1 MLVKLGI
8 ISPGRDENKK
18 YLKPP
23 PRKPYQFVP
32 EPFSYIHQ
40 QKLAHQEQPPQPKT
54 HFAKDTSVTSASG
67 KTVSLVTSSKGLEGS
82 GSAGASAGASGATT
96 GFIVSDVL
104 ISIFSGEV
112 LGLLSSLPFL
122 SSAFV
127 PFLQEGFDL
136 DLDGVDF
143 GAGSAST
150 SVTVT
155 FTGGFACGVSAH
167 ETMGSLHFHYAE
179 FEARRVFLQ
188 IPCSKGPFKRHP
200 NFFWGV
206 TSLRKNVT

>member
-1 MLVKLGI
+1 MILQAWSIWECETLSDCTKTLQFHSSTKAGT
-8 ISPGRDENKK
+8 SGAA
-18 YLKPP
+18 
-23 PRKPYQFVP
+23 PRN
-32 EPFSYIHQ
+32 
-40 QKLAHQEQPPQPKT
+40 PKT

-127 PFLQEGFDL
+127 TFLQEGFDL
-136 DLDGVDF
+136 DLSVDF

-155 FTGGFACGVSAH
+155 FTGGFTCGVSVR
-167 ETMGSLHFHYAE
+167 ETMGSLPFHYAE

-188 IPCSKGPFKRHP
+188 IPCSKGPYKRHLK
-200 NFFWGV
+200 FRGGDIF
-206 TSLRKNVT
+206 